1 MNDQIIKLGIV
12 DDETLIVS
20 LLSSYFEKLADF
32 QVVLTAESGEQLLS
46 KLDSAAGTPDI
57 LLLDIN
63 MGGMSGID
71 ALKQLREK
79 HQEIQVIV
87 MSSHYKKNF
96 TGFMLKNGVA
106 AFIPK
111 GISPQSL
118 SDIIRHVKSHD
129 YYFLPE
135 QMDVVRKQISSRSP
149 EPVLET
155 SQSLSEREVDV
166 LRLICEQK
174 TSQEIS
180 EFLHVTRSTVEGHK
194 RSIFAKTNTKNIA
207 GLVIYAVQNE
217 IVDINNLNVEF

>member
-1 MNDQIIKLGIV
+1 MNNLTIKLGIV

-20 LLSSYFEKLADF
+20 LLSSYFVKLNDF
-32 QVVLTAESGEQLLS
+32 NVVLTAESGEQLLS
-46 KLDSAAGTPDI
+46 QLESGQEKPEI

-63 MGGMSGID
+63 MGGMSGIET
-71 ALKQLREK
+71 LNHLRK
-79 HQEIQVIV
+79 KYDDIQVIV

-111 GISPQSL
+111 GISPQAL
-118 SDIIRHVKSHD
+118 SDIIRHVKNHD

-135 QMDVVRKQISSRSP
+135 QMEVVRKQISSRSP
-149 EPVLET
+149 EPILDT
-155 SQSLSEREVDV
+155 KKSLSEREIEV
-166 LRLICEQK
+166 LQLICQQK

-180 EFLHVTRSTVEGHK
+180 EKLHVTKSTVEGHK

-207 GLVIYAVQNE
+207 GLVIFAVQNE

>member
-1 MNDQIIKLGIV
+1 MDKQIVKLGIV

-20 LLSSYFEKLADF
+20 LLSSYFEKLEDF
-32 QVVLTAESGEQLLS
+32 KVVLTAESGEQLLS
-46 KLDSAAGTPDI
+46 VLETCDDQPDI

-71 ALKQLREK
+71 ALTKLRDK
-79 HQEIQVIV
+79 HAEIQVIV

-118 SDIIRHVKSHD
+118 SDIIRHVNKHD

-149 EPVLET
+149 EPVLE
-155 SQSLSEREVDV
+155 SSKSLSEREVDV

-180 EFLHVTRSTVEGHK
+180 ELLHITRSTVEGHK